1 MQDHLTARGAFLL
14 SPEADR
20 ATDPT
25 GTASRST
32 TEWSSVAAQPVYRGV
47 SRRMAASACRSPADR
62 GTHTGPEG
70 YREIAEVGV
79 GAEAVRREPAPE
91 AGARSGVEPPAVAG
105 AGVFRRLPE
114 RSAAIV
120 ASRSECKRPLPTKN
134 HRSNMPPD
142 SAFTYGLINT
152 MRRGRTY
159 RWTRMRRSVELS
171 SDMGL
176 SSPCQSCQD
185 SIIATRGYSFQEGQP
200 TRKHRNVKEC
210 RIVSAVRRAA
220 LPADA
225 VMINFRVGPAA

>member
-1 MQDHLTARGAFLL
+1 MFMVEWRIRKRQRAERRIGGGARGLVALT
-14 SPEADR
+14 PNAGR

-105 AGVFRRLPE
+105 ARVFRRLPE
-114 RSAAIV
+114 RSAAMKADGTHPNLRPHGRATALRHEGRLRRHHGDRPDEIV
-120 ASRSECKRPLPTKN
+120 FRTSRANSHACK
-134 HRSNMPPD
+134 
-142 SAFTYGLINT
+142 SAGNAEP
-152 MRRGRTY
+152 G
-159 RWTRMRRSVELS
+159 
-171 SDMGL
+171 
-176 SSPCQSCQD
+176 C
-185 SIIATRGYSFQEGQP
+185 
-200 TRKHRNVKEC
+200 
-210 RIVSAVRRAA
+210 
-220 LPADA
+220 
-225 VMINFRVGPAA
+225 